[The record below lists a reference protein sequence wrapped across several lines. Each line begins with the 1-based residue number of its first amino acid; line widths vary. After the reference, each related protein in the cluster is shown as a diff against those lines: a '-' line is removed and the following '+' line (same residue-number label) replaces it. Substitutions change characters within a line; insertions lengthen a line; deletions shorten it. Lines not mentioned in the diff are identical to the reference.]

1 MESRRDADAASGRDV
16 TARPAP
22 LSLREAAAALGEY
35 WRPALVGTLN
45 GQAVKVV
52 RLKGEFIWHSHQ
64 DEDEL
69 FLVLEGTLHIAFRP
83 PGAPEFTRT
92 LHPGEFLIVPRGLEH
107 RPSADDDV
115 LVALFEPMGTRN
127 TGDQVDPVFTAPD
140 TDRPLESLT
149 RTTP

>member
-1 MESRRDADAASGRDV
+1 MESRRDAGAAGGRDL
-16 TARPAP
+16 TAAPAP
-22 LSLREAAAALGEY
+22 RSLRDTAAALGEY

-52 RLKGEFIWHSHQ
+52 RLKGDFIWHSHP

-69 FLVLEGTLHIAFRP
+69 FLVLEGTLRIAFRP
-83 PGAPEFTRT
+83 PDAPEFTRT
-92 LHPGEFLIVPRGLEH
+92 IRPGEFLIVPRGLAH

-115 LVALFEPMGTRN
+115 LVALVEPLGTRN
-127 TGDQVDPVFTAPD
+127 TGDQVDPVFTAPH
-140 TDRPLESLT
+140 TDRPLEPLT